1 MRFCNFQVAD
11 LTAQLKGGAVGD
23 STSPLDPD
31 EEEVRL
37 FFANPR
43 LMTKLFKF

>member
-31 EEEVRL
+31 EEEVRHFL
-37 FFANPR
+37 QIQV
-43 LMTKLFKF
+43 LMTKLLN